1 MINPLVVESFTLHE
15 EEIYYRYNFVPNNFK
30 ECDLDL
36 SNSCWF
42 RMFIGKLSVLQVH
55 IVVGSEYSWA
65 IMTNLGH
72 ITGSL

>member
-1 MINPLVVESFTLHE
+1 LWWRRRRM
-15 EEIYYRYNFVPNNFK
+15 R
-30 ECDLDL
+30 
-36 SNSCWF
+36 
-42 RMFIGKLSVLQVH
+42 RRGMFIGKLSVLQVH